1 MINYSQKYL
10 FPLTLNHSHEM
21 KKMKNIIIT
30 KVIICI
36 LLVLFIIASYDQ
48 QIRVYSW
55 LKNNG
60 D

>member
-1 MINYSQKYL
+1 MINCSQKYS

-21 KKMKNIIIT
+21 KKI